1 MEFYSK
7 VLVVNPKEMADVE
20 MAAVPGVSSD
30 AELILKLQ
38 EKLTTLKGQIH
49 TWKARSKG
57 ECQIQIQVSFL
68 MCVNYVSRFGP
79 EQQLQL

>member
-1 MEFYSK
+1 M
-7 VLVVNPKEMADVE
+7 VNPKEMADVE

-57 ECQIQIQVSFL
+57 ECQIQIKGWFF
-68 MCVNYVSRFGP
+68 YVCHLFFKVWKRTAVATLIHS
-79 EQQLQL
+79 